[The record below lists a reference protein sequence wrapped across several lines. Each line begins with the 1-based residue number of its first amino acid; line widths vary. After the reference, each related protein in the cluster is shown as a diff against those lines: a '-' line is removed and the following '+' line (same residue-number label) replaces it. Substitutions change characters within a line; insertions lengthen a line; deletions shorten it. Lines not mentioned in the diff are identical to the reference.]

1 MFKHIAL
8 AAALLVIAAPVYADT
23 PVLDQR
29 QAQQAQRIRQGV
41 QSGELTRRE
50 AAGLKQGQVQLRRM
64 EHRAKADG
72 EVTARERARLQQK
85 ANVESRQITRQ
96 KHDRQSRGKS

>member
-1 MFKHIAL
+1 MLKHIAL
-8 AAALLVIAAPVYADT
+8 AAALLVIASPVYADT

-29 QAQQAQRIRQGV
+29 EQNQAQRIRQGA

-50 AAGLKQGQVQLRRM
+50 AAGLVQGQVQLRRM

-72 EVTARERARLQQK
+72 EVTLRERARLQQK
-85 ANVESRQITRQ
+85 ANVESRQIYRKKHNGRTR
-96 KHDRQSRGKS
+96 GG

>member
-1 MFKHIAL
+1 MLKHIAL

-29 QAQQAQRIRQGV
+29 EQNQAQRVRQGV

-50 AAGLKQGQVQLRRM
+50 TARLVQGQAQLRRM
-64 EHRAKADG
+64 ENHAKSDG
-72 EVTARERARLQQK
+72 VMTQRERARLQQK
-85 ANVESRQITRQ
+85 ASVESRKIYRK
-96 KHDRQSRGKS
+96 KHNARSRG

>member
-1 MFKHIAL
+1 MLKHIAL

-29 QAQQAQRIRQGV
+29 EQNQAQRVRQGV

-50 AAGLKQGQVQLRRM
+50 TARLVQGQAQLRRM
-64 EHRAKADG
+64 ENHAKSDG
-72 EVTARERARLQQK
+72 VMTQRERARLQQK
-85 ANVESRQITRQ
+85 ASVESRKIYRK
-96 KHDRQSRGKS
+96 KHNALSRG